1 MYFSNGAFSKKRGY
15 KLVNF
20 GIILDFIKYCM
31 SGYSF
36 ICYDETKENRSC
48 EMDLN
53 SMDLIFRIY
62 NGDCWLFKGK

>member
-1 MYFSNGAFSKKRGY
+1 
-15 KLVNF
+15 
-20 GIILDFIKYCM
+20 M

-62 NGDCWLFKGK
+62 ITETIGCLKGNKIGSRKYDNEYDDKSPPFDPITMLSL

>member
-1 MYFSNGAFSKKRGY
+1 
-15 KLVNF
+15 
-20 GIILDFIKYCM
+20 M

-36 ICYDETKENRSC
+36 ICYDETKENRSG

-62 NGDCWLFKGK
+62 NGDYWLFKGK

>member
-1 MYFSNGAFSKKRGY
+1 
-15 KLVNF
+15 
-20 GIILDFIKYCM
+20 M

-62 NGDCWLFKGK
+62 ITETVGCLI

>member
-1 MYFSNGAFSKKRGY
+1 
-15 KLVNF
+15 
-20 GIILDFIKYCM
+20 M

-36 ICYDETKENRSC
+36 ICYDETKENRG